1 MLERAIGEEWMSLM
15 IFLDLSS
22 TIVPNAPIV
31 VVTEVTAMRPATIQ
45 RSIRFRALGTSDM
58 PLDQTSP
65 RKSAY
70 MPMMMNTD
78 SSEKNTDALSLK
90 KTRRLRFVK
99 LIIRESP
106 FR

>member
-1 MLERAIGEEWMSLM
+1 M
-15 IFLDLSS
+15 
-22 TIVPNAPIV
+22 VPNAPIV
-31 VVTEVTAMRPATIQ
+31 VVTEVTAINPATIQ
-45 RSIRFRALGTSDM
+45 LSMRYRAPVMSVM
-58 PLDQTSP
+58 PLVQTSP

-78 SSEKNTDALSLK
+78 SSEKNTEALSLK
-90 KTRRLRFVK
+90 KTRRLRFIK